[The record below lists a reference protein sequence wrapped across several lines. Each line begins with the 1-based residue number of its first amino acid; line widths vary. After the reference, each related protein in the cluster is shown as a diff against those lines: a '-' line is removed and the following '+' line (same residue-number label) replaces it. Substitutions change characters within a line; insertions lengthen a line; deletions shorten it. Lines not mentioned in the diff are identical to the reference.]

1 MFAISCL
8 QGTCEVI
15 VDVTDVNDNSPQ
27 LKDHTYW
34 GTVPENVIDGRVIRV
49 VSRAVQPDQSQEI
62 TSSLMFNGV
71 FVNQRSCSYS
81 VLFELRVSKG
91 TI

>member
-49 VSRAVQPDQSQEI
+49 VSRAV
-62 TSSLMFNGV
+62 
-71 FVNQRSCSYS
+71 
-81 VLFELRVSKG
+81 
-91 TI
+91 